1 MEFLKLFEIHVYHG
15 YIMQLFAAELL
26 FFFVLKHR
34 DHFWL
39 RFILSFIGYALASI
53 LLTNLLYQ
61 FISGFSSFT
70 IFLLSLVFLVLI
82 YENKF
87 KDILFCAVG
96 AQLIQ
101 NLSHNIENLVYLP
114 LKESFNDVGWFFLSF
129 GVMIIIYSIAYFFL
143 IRRLGVKDDF
153 NVPSGGI
160 IGIAFASVLF
170 CYLCQYLLVIYK
182 IDEYWVTLLPL
193 ILCDVIG
200 LLLEFGIVAY
210 RDKIDENAELERFIS
225 QSDRYYESI
234 KDNIDLLNMKAHD
247 LKHFISDTRKK
258 TDINNDTL
266 KELEDTVENY
276 ECTAKTGNKGLDYV
290 LTEKIYVCKKEMIP
304 FSFSVNGESLAFL
317 NHADLTSLFG
327 NLISNAVECELNM
340 PKEEKRYILLKV
352 FEKDNFISIHIEN
365 YCPTKIDFKDGF
377 PLTTKENKAL
387 HGYGLRSVAYIT
399 KKYHGRYAV
408 EQHGDVF
415 EVNILFNKKAPQNH

>member
-1 MEFLKLFEIHVYHG
+1 
-15 YIMQLFAAELL
+15 MQLFAAELL

-34 DHFWL
+34 SHFWL
-39 RFILSFIGYALASI
+39 RFILAFLGYAITSI

-70 IFLLSLVFLVLI
+70 IFLLSLGFLVLI

-101 NLSHNIENLVYLP
+101 NLAHNVENLVYLP
-114 LKESFNDVGWFFLSF
+114 LKEHFNDVGWFFLSF
-129 GVMIIIYSIAYFFL
+129 GAMIIVYSIAYIFL

-160 IGIAFASVLF
+160 IGIAFGSVIF
-170 CYLCQYLLVIYK
+170 CYLFQYLLVIYE
-182 IDEYWVTLLPL
+182 IDSYWVTLLPL
-193 ILCDVIG
+193 ILCDIIA

-234 KDNIDLLNMKAHD
+234 KDNIDILNMKAHD

-258 TDINNDTL
+258 TSLDDEML
-266 KELEDTVENY
+266 KELQETVENY
-276 ECTAKTGNKGLDYV
+276 EGTAKTGNKGLDYV
-290 LTEKIYVCKKEMIP
+290 LTEKIYVCKKEKIP
-304 FSFSVNGESLAFL
+304 FSFSVNGESLSFL

-327 NLISNAVECELNM
+327 NLISNAVECEIDM
-340 PKEEKRYILLKV
+340 PNEEKRYILLKV
-352 FEKDNFISIHIEN
+352 IDKDNFVSIHVEN
-365 YCPTKIDFKDGF
+365 YCPTKVDFKNGF
-377 PLTTKENKAL
+377 PVTTKENKNL
-387 HGYGLRSVAYIT
+387 HGYGFRSIAYIT
-399 KKYHGRYAV
+399 KKYGGRYTV
-408 EQHGDVF
+408 EQQSDIF
-415 EVNILFNKKAPQNH
+415 EVNILFNKKKQKTA